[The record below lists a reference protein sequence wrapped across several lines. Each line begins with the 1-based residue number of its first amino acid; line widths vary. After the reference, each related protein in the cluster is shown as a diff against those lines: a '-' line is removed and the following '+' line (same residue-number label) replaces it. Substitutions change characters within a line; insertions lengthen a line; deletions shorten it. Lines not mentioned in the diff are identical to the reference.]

1 MLRNASSRKQR
12 YFDKDGWFLLDEL
25 HHSEI
30 AHVKRMG
37 TLKVFYVALIDYR
50 RGFQKT
56 IQSFMTWFLVV

>member
-30 AHVKRMG
+30 AHVKRME
-37 TLKVFYVALIDYR
+37 TLKVFLSLLLLIVGEDCKR
-50 RGFQKT
+50 LSRV
-56 IQSFMTWFLVV
+56 L